1 MIRTYSKNDYPISN
15 EEKVRDNIDYIMSKT
30 EKVGDEYADKITK

>member
-15 EEKVRDNIDYIMSKT
+15 EEKVRDAIDYIINKNN
-30 EKVGDEYADKITK
+30 KVGGEYVNKITE